1 MARDPFAQVED
12 APLFIV
18 PRVLGALSAYRAA
31 PIFDGLSGNDTG
43 AERALLTAELDRLL
57 EKLLAGIERYPTKF
71 WVLKQFQQSLLAI
84 ENQAA
89 EARAHFGLALKEV
102 MDILGIESSDGLLNW
117 YLGGLERMPR

>member
-1 MARDPFAQVED
+1 MARDPFAHIED

-31 PIFDGLSGNDTG
+31 PTFAGLSGNDTG

-71 WVLKQFQQSLLAI
+71 WVLKQFQQSLVAI
-84 ENQAA
+84 ENEAA
-89 EARAHFGLALKEV
+89 EARAHFGLALEEI
-102 MDILGIESSDGLLNW
+102 MEILGIESSDGLISWHLS
-117 YLGGLERMPR
+117 GLKRAPR